1 MNNSVKNEHISV
13 VCFGKQHPE
22 ELETGKYVL
31 DLLTYNSVAALPWKV
46 QEVFFTTTLNSNF
59 IFFHSFICIR
69 QRGP

>member
-13 VCFGKQHPE
+13 VFFGKQHPE

-46 QEVFFTTTLNSNF
+46 QEVFLQ
-59 IFFHSFICIR
+59 H
-69 QRGP
+69 